1 MNPSAYQIKEDCKE
15 QFVALYDMYEKSDGE
30 ILLSYFG
37 ELNQSLTYILSSK
50 VETILEE
57 HEPSRSIVKRIFSIL
72 IESLQNI
79 RLHSIKNVVREELAG
94 VIVVK
99 YKNYYEISVTN
110 LADENA
116 RLILE
121 NRIDEINSL
130 SMKELKQRYMET
142 MTNGVISDKGGA
154 GLGIITIALKSRD
167 RIIFAFKKISA
178 GLYVLQMQFRISTEV
193 ES

>member
-1 MNPSAYQIKEDCKE
+1 
-15 QFVALYDMYEKSDGE
+15 
-30 ILLSYFG
+30 
-37 ELNQSLTYILSSK
+37 
-50 VETILEE
+50 
-57 HEPSRSIVKRIFSIL
+57 
-72 IESLQNI
+72 
-79 RLHSIKNVVREELAG
+79 VREELAG